1 MRFLTANEELEVE
14 RLRSTSRQ
22 EFRIGS
28 HFCGVQ
34 YRGQRPKYV
43 MLTNE
48 DIGRLHREFILRPAE
63 MTRWLANLK
72 IALLP
77 SKDRSYA
84 ENDS

>member
-1 MRFLTANEELEVE
+1 MRFLTANEELEVD

-43 MLTNE
+43 MFTMDDVLQLQRGIIDTP
-48 DIGRLHREFILRPAE
+48 DKVLPWMQQLCR
-63 MTRWLANLK
+63 TLAN
-72 IALLP
+72 
-77 SKDRSYA
+77 YA
-84 ENDS
+84 KNDS